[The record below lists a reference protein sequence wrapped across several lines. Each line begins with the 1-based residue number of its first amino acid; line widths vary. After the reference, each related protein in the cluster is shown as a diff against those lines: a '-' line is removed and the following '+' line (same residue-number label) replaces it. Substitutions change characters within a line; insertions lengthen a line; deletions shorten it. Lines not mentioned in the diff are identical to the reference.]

1 VKVDRAEILIS
12 CASPSQFPAAGPPEV
27 AFLGRSN
34 VGKSS
39 LVNALTGRKSLART
53 SNTPGRTRRVEHGG
67 IVYRVMTADDKSD
80 TMKGQ
85 TEQALAQIDEHLI
98 PRSGDKDP

>member
-1 VKVDRAEILIS
+1 MKVDRAEILIS

-39 LVNALTGRKSLART
+39 LLNRLVHRKKLART
-53 SNTPGRTRRVEHGG
+53 SSTPGKTRPKGVFRMSPIPTSVAPISTILPARVSGGRLPSRTS
-67 IVYRVMTADDKSD
+67 TA
-80 TMKGQ
+80 
-85 TEQALAQIDEHLI
+85 E
-98 PRSGDKDP
+98 